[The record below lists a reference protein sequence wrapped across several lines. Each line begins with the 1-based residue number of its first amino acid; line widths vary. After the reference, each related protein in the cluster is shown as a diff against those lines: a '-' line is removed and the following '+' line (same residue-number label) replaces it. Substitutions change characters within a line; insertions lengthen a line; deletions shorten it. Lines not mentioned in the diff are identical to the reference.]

1 MFYGSTL
8 FSNGSW
14 ISVWDIKFR
23 VDEQILE
30 LKGKLLVSLI
40 SYILSNYS
48 RSEIIERECLDP
60 FKKLECEAFDI
71 FVNEVLCVGKGCPY
85 SCVKW
90 APYAFSLASTGS
102 AKGFFTSFKTSVDMI
117 RIILEELLDSILSTP
132 YSSLAE
138 AEMLY
143 SLMVKAK
150 FENNRCLKP
159 KKQPKTSTQHV
170 GWF

>member
-102 AKGFFTSFKTSVDMI
+102 AKGFFTS
-117 RIILEELLDSILSTP
+117 ILSTP